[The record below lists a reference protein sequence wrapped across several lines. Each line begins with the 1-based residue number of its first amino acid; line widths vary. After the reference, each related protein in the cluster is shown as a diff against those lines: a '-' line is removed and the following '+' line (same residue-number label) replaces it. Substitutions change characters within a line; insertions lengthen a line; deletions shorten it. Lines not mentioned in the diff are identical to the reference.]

1 MKVVGVVKSIVG
13 TDAVIAI
20 DEDGNQR
27 AIFPGDTLYDNEK
40 LLELSG
46 VQVNVEPVTVADSHK
61 KSETKSDKEVA
72 SLQDAL
78 LNGKDISELEETAA
92 GSNAGG
98 GNASSDGV
106 SLGAASFVTSGH
118 ESSIHADASAI
129 SEVAPASVAGVTNV
143 SGGAEEFTSSLE
155 TLTVANELV
164 NRTTPVSEPVVQ
176 PVATIVGETPVAPA
190 PSDALVTPAP
200 SDPLVTPS
208 TDEVPAAPSDPLVT
222 PVAPAPSD
230 ALVTPVEPERPVSG
244 ETPVAPA
251 PQDSLVTPAE
261 PTTPETPVTPPEWTE
276 PIVVDPSDPRYDHNH
291 HFDDEPTTPVQ
302 PTPSTPALPSNPVNE
317 DDDSDEDN
325 NDQPIPPA
333 PSGNEEWFALD
344 GIIDNAV
351 DRVVDSGISVGS
363 GDETIK
369 YDGGLYKFQGD
380 IEENAHDEAHIIYTN
395 DNTPSL
401 RGSATPGATINVYNE
416 AGAIVATHVVDDSS
430 IYDIELPLLADGAYK
445 FKMEAISPTT
455 GEVFATKET
464 TPFTVDTNAPTIEW
478 TKTPSTITADGVV
491 YKNGD
496 AQLEFAGKTEPY
508 SDVRIIMVDK
518 SNNNSVDMQVRADE
532 HGEFSQ
538 KVSEMFPKGTYDVS
552 VQVTDPAGN
561 WIAPIKLPVTVDKT
575 PAEPTGKAENPIIGT
590 EEFHLTSFVD
600 DRSFKKG
607 WTANYSWGPNDY
619 EGDLLNFTHPTHG
632 NRLTNDN
639 TPVLSGKATPGAKIT
654 IYDNKEAEV
663 GSGVADKDG
672 NWSIATSK
680 LKDGNHI
687 LEVEAHSGTTGE
699 LIGKFGT
706 PEIVVDATLIDYS
719 VDRRPY
725 DYSDYAFEYST
736 HIAADKN
743 PTFGGKTEPNT
754 LVKMTATGNNYVI
767 ETFKT
772 SDSEGNYDI
781 SIPGLKA
788 GTYVIDVEAIDD
800 AGNITFVPDYDWSN
814 AHTWDFTNL
823 DKSPYDFTMSIMDNV
838 GEKQGDLMLDDKP
851 ITDDNILTFSGTG
864 TPGAKV
870 VLYED
875 HLTVENTVNNWTDS
889 KPFAEVTVGA
899 DGRWSYTPDSA
910 FLNTRY
916 GFAGKQID
924 TVDGQTVT
932 YKLTKGVLVDA
943 DIPTAEDMT
952 VHSKLALTDMVID
965 SDDPGLLYHLTK
977 SPLIDL
983 EERITDFTPTFI
995 GTSEPFANIK
1005 IEAKGTYS
1013 GDLYSNLDKLVTL
1026 YTKADEKG
1034 NWKVESDKELG
1045 LFDHEV
1051 KVSTINDSGAVL
1063 SSLDPIDFMMPT
1075 RALHTDPFAAL

>member
-1 MKVVGVVKSIVG
+1 MKVVGIVKSIVG

-27 AIFPGDTLYDNEK
+27 AIFPGDNLYDNEK

-46 VQVNVEPVTVADSHK
+46 VQVNVEPVTVADAQK
-61 KSETKSDKEVA
+61 KSEPKSNKEVA

-92 GSNAGG
+92 GGNAGG

-106 SLGAASFVTSGH
+106 SLGAASFVESGH
-118 ESSIHADASAI
+118 ESSIHADASAY
-129 SEVAPASVAGVTNV
+129 SQVAPASVAGVTNV
-143 SGGAEEFTSSLE
+143 SGGAEEFVSSLE

-176 PVATIVGETPVAPA
+176 PVAPIVGETPVAPA

-244 ETPVAPA
+244 ETPVDPA
-251 PQDSLVTPAE
+251 PQDSLVTPA
-261 PTTPETPVTPPEWTE
+261 
-276 PIVVDPSDPRYDHNH
+276 
-291 HFDDEPTTPVQ
+291 EPTTPVQ

-317 DDDSDEDN
+317 DDDSDEDEDDH
-325 NDQPIPPA
+325 DQPTPPA
-333 PSGNEEWFALD
+333 PSGNDWFALD

-351 DRVVDSGISVGS
+351 DRVVDSGIKNLNEPGN
-363 GDETIK
+363 IQ

-380 IEENAHDEAHIIYTN
+380 IEENVHDEAHKIYTN

-416 AGAIVATHVVDDSS
+416 SGAMIATHTVDDTS
-430 IYDIELPLLADGAYK
+430 IYDITLPILADGVHK

-455 GEVFATKET
+455 GNVIDTIETK
-464 TPFTVDTNAPTIEW
+464 PFTVDTNAPTIEW

-496 AQLEFAGKTEPY
+496 APLEFAGKTEPF

-552 VQVTDPAGN
+552 VQVIDPAGN
-561 WIAPIKLPVTVDKT
+561 WVAPIKLPVTVDKT

-632 NRLTNDN
+632 NKLTNDN

-654 IYDNKEAEV
+654 IYDNKETEV

-672 NWSIATSK
+672 NWSISTSK

-699 LIGKFGT
+699 LIGKFVT
-706 PEIVVDATLIDYS
+706 PEIVVDATLIDHS

-725 DYSDYAFEYST
+725 DYSDYSFEYST
-736 HIAADKN
+736 HIAGDKN

-788 GTYVIDVEAIDD
+788 GTYVIDINAIDD
-800 AGNITFVPDYDWSN
+800 AGNITWAPDDDWSN

-870 VLYED
+870 ILYED
-875 HLTVENTVNNWTDS
+875 HLTVENNVNNWTDS

-924 TVDGQTVT
+924 TVDGQLTT
-932 YKLTKGVLVDA
+932 YKLTKGVLIDA

-977 SPLIDL
+977 SPIIDL

-1051 KVSTINDSGAVL
+1051 KVSTVSDSGAVL

>member
-46 VQVNVEPVTVADSHK
+46 VQVNVEPVTVADAQK
-61 KSETKSDKEVA
+61 KGESKSDKEVA

-92 GSNAGG
+92 GGNAGG

-106 SLGAASFVTSGH
+106 SLGAASFVASGH
-118 ESSIHADASAI
+118 ESSIHADANAYSP
-129 SEVAPASVAGVTNV
+129 VAPASVAGVTNV

-155 TLTVANELV
+155 TLTVANELL
-164 NRTTPVSEPVVQ
+164 TPQPSTPAVS
-176 PVATIVGETPVAPA
+176 ETPVAI
-190 PSDALVTPAP
+190 TPATP
-200 SDPLVTPS
+200 GEVVTPS
-208 TDEVPAAPSDPLVT
+208 TPSVNENP
-222 PVAPAPSD
+222 APAVSEQPANPSQP
-230 ALVTPVEPERPVSG
+230 ATPGTWE
-244 ETPVAPA
+244 
-251 PQDSLVTPAE
+251 
-261 PTTPETPVTPPEWTE
+261 E
-276 PIVVDPSDPRYDHNH
+276 PIVVDPGDPHYDHNH
-291 HFDDEPTTPVQ
+291 HFDDEPTTPST
-302 PTPSTPALPSNPVNE
+302 PTPNTPALPSNPVDEN
-317 DDDSDEDN
+317 DDDEGDDD
-325 NDQPIPPA
+325 NDQPTPPA

-351 DRVVDSGISVGS
+351 DREVDSGILVGA

-380 IEENAHDEAHIIYTN
+380 IEENVHDDANIIYTN

-416 AGAIVATHVVDDSS
+416 AGAIIATHVVDDTS
-430 IYDIELPLLADGAYK
+430 IYDITLPILADGAYK

-455 GEVFATKET
+455 GNVIDTIETK
-464 TPFTVDTNAPTIEW
+464 PFTVDTNAPTIEW

-532 HGEFSQ
+532 NGEFSQ

-552 VQVTDPAGN
+552 VQVIDPAGN
-561 WIAPIKLPVTVDKT
+561 WVAPIKLPVTVDKT
-575 PAEPTGKAENPIIGT
+575 PIEPTGKAENPIIGT

-699 LIGKFGT
+699 LIGKFVT

-800 AGNITFVPDYDWSN
+800 AGNITWLPDDDWTN

-875 HLTVENTVNNWTDS
+875 HLTVENTINNWTDS

-899 DGRWSYTPDSA
+899 DGRWSYTPDSP

-924 TVDGQTVT
+924 TVDGQPVT

-965 SDDPGLLYHLTK
+965 SDDPGILYHLTK

-1051 KVSTINDSGAVL
+1051 KVSTVSDSGAVL

>member
-27 AIFPGDTLYDNEK
+27 AIFPGDTLYDNER

-46 VQVNVEPVTVADSHK
+46 VQVNVEPVTVADAQK
-61 KSETKSDKEVA
+61 KGESKSDKEVA

-92 GSNAGG
+92 GGNAGG

-106 SLGAASFVTSGH
+106 SLGAASFVASGH

-155 TLTVANELV
+155 TLTVANELL
-164 NRTTPVSEPVVQ
+164 TPQPTPAVS
-176 PVATIVGETPVAPA
+176 ETPVAI
-190 PSDALVTPAP
+190 TPATP
-200 SDPLVTPS
+200 GEVVTPS
-208 TDEVPAAPSDPLVT
+208 APV
-222 PVAPAPSD
+222 V
-230 ALVTPVEPERPVSG
+230 
-244 ETPVAPA
+244 ETPAVSEQPTNPSEPA
-251 PQDSLVTPAE
+251 TPGTWE
-261 PTTPETPVTPPEWTE
+261 E
-276 PIVVDPSDPRYDHNH
+276 PIVVNPSDPHYDHNH
-291 HFDDEPTTPVQ
+291 HFDDEPTTPST

-317 DDDSDEDN
+317 DDDSDEDEDDH
-325 NDQPIPPA
+325 DQPTPPA
-333 PSGNEEWFALD
+333 PSGNDWFALD

-351 DRVVDSGISVGS
+351 DRVVDSGIKSLSES
-363 GDETIK
+363 GNIQ
-369 YDGGLYKFQGD
+369 YNGGLYAFQGD
-380 IEENAHDEAHIIYTN
+380 IEENVHDEAHIIYTN

-416 AGAIVATHVVDDSS
+416 AGAIIATHVVDDTS
-430 IYDIELPLLADGAYK
+430 IYDITLPILADGVHK
-445 FKMEAISPTT
+445 FKMEAVSPTT
-455 GEVFATKET
+455 GNVIDTIETKT
-464 TPFTVDTNAPTIEW
+464 FTVDTNAPTIEW

-532 HGEFSQ
+532 NGEFSQ

-552 VQVTDPAGN
+552 VQVIDPAGN
-561 WIAPIKLPVTVDKT
+561 WVAPIKLPVTVDKT

-687 LEVEAHSGTTGE
+687 LEVEAHSGITGE
-699 LIGKFGT
+699 LIGKFVT

-788 GTYVIDVEAIDD
+788 GTYVIDVEVIDD

-875 HLTVENTVNNWTDS
+875 HLTVENNVNNWTDS

-965 SDDPGLLYHLTK
+965 SGEPGLLYHLDK

-1026 YTKADEKG
+1026 FTKADEKG

-1051 KVSTINDSGAVL
+1051 KVSTVSDSGAVL

>member
-1 MKVVGVVKSIVG
+1 MKVVGIVKSIVG

-46 VQVNVEPVTVADSHK
+46 VQVNVEPVTVADAQK
-61 KSETKSDKEVA
+61 KSEPKSDKEVA

-92 GSNAGG
+92 GGPAGG

-106 SLGAASFVTSGH
+106 SLGAASFATSGH
-118 ESSIHADASAI
+118 ESSIHADTNAI
-129 SEVAPASVAGVTNV
+129 SEVASASVADVTNV

-155 TLTVANELV
+155 TLTVANELL
-164 NRTTPVSEPVVQ
+164 NPEPSRPVVS
-176 PVATIVGETPVAPA
+176 ETPVAI
-190 PSDALVTPAP
+190 TPATP
-200 SDPLVTPS
+200 GEVVTPS
-208 TDEVPAAPSDPLVT
+208 TPSV
-222 PVAPAPSD
+222 
-230 ALVTPVEPERPVSG
+230 
-244 ETPVAPA
+244 ETPAVSEQPA
-251 PQDSLVTPAE
+251 NPSQPANPGSWE
-261 PTTPETPVTPPEWTE
+261 E
-276 PIVVDPSDPRYDHNH
+276 PIVVDPTDPHYDHSH
-291 HFDDEPTTPVQ
+291 HFDDEPTTPST
-302 PTPSTPALPSNPVNE
+302 PTPSTPALPSNPV
-317 DDDSDEDN
+317 DDDDEGDDDD
-325 NDQPIPPA
+325 NDQPTPPA
-333 PSGNEEWFALD
+333 PSGNEEWFELD

-351 DRVVDSGISVGS
+351 DRVVDSGILVGA

-380 IEENAHDEAHIIYTN
+380 IEENVHDDAHIIYTN

-401 RGSATPGATINVYNE
+401 RGSATPGATIKVYNE
-416 AGAIVATHVVDDSS
+416 AGAIIATHVVDDSS
-430 IYDIELPLLADGAYK
+430 IYDITLPLLADGVHK
-445 FKMEAISPTT
+445 FKMEAVSPTT

-496 AQLEFAGKTEPY
+496 APLEFAGKTEPY

-532 HGEFSQ
+532 HGEFLQ

-561 WIAPIKLPVTVDKT
+561 WVAPIKLPVTVDKT

-699 LIGKFGT
+699 LIGKFVT

-725 DYSDYAFEYST
+725 DYSDYAFEYSI

-838 GEKQGDLMLDDKP
+838 GEKQGNLMLDDKP

-875 HLTVENTVNNWTDS
+875 HLTVENTVNNWTGS

-916 GFAGKQID
+916 SFAGKQID
-924 TVDGQTVT
+924 TVDGQPVT

-952 VHSKLALTDMVID
+952 VHSKLTLTDMVID

-1051 KVSTINDSGAVL
+1051 KVSTVSDSGAVL

>member
-1 MKVVGVVKSIVG
+1 MKIVGVVKSIVG

-27 AIFPGDTLYDNEK
+27 AIFPGDNLYDNEK

-46 VQVNVEPVTVADSHK
+46 VQVNVEPVTVADAQK
-61 KSETKSDKEVA
+61 KSEHKGDKEVA

-92 GSNAGG
+92 GGQSGG
-98 GNASSDGV
+98 GNTSSDGV
-106 SLGAASFVTSGH
+106 SLGAASFVASGH
-118 ESSIHADASAI
+118 ESSIHADASAY
-129 SEVAPASVAGVTNV
+129 SQVAPASVAGVTNV
-143 SGGAEEFTSSLE
+143 SGGAEEFVSSLE
-155 TLTVANELV
+155 TLTVANELL
-164 NRTTPVSEPVVQ
+164 NPQPSTPAVS
-176 PVATIVGETPVAPA
+176 ETPVAI
-190 PSDALVTPAP
+190 TPATP
-200 SDPLVTPS
+200 GEIVTPS
-208 TDEVPAAPSDPLVT
+208 APV
-222 PVAPAPSD
+222 V
-230 ALVTPVEPERPVSG
+230 
-244 ETPVAPA
+244 ETPAVSEQPSNPSQPA
-251 PQDSLVTPAE
+251 NPGTWD
-261 PTTPETPVTPPEWTE
+261 E
-276 PIVVDPSDPRYDHNH
+276 PIVVDPSDPHYDHNH

-302 PTPSTPALPSNPVNE
+302 PTPSTPALPTNPVDE
-317 DDDSDEDN
+317 DDDEGDDDN
-325 NDQPIPPA
+325 KQPTPPA
-333 PSGNEEWFALD
+333 PSGNDWFALD

-351 DRVVDSGISVGS
+351 DRVVDSGIKSLSES
-363 GDETIK
+363 GNIQ
-369 YDGGLYKFQGD
+369 YNGGLYAFQGD
-380 IEENAHDEAHIIYTN
+380 IEENVHDEAHIIYTN

-416 AGAIVATHVVDDSS
+416 AGAIIATHVVDDTS
-430 IYDIELPLLADGAYK
+430 IYDITLPILADGVHK
-445 FKMEAISPTT
+445 FKMEAVSPTT

-532 HGEFSQ
+532 NGEFSQ

-552 VQVTDPAGN
+552 VQVIDPAGN
-561 WIAPIKLPVTVDKT
+561 WVAPIKLPVTVDKT

-607 WTANYSWGPNDY
+607 WSANYSWGPNDY

-632 NRLTNDN
+632 NKLTNDN

-699 LIGKFGT
+699 LIGKFVT

-754 LVKMTATGNNYVI
+754 LVKMTASGNNYVI

-788 GTYVIDVEAIDD
+788 GTYVIDVNAIDD
-800 AGNITFVPDYDWSN
+800 AGNITWAPDDDWTN

-952 VHSKLALTDMVID
+952 VHSKLTLTDMVID
-965 SDDPGLLYHLTK
+965 SGEPGLLYHLDK

-1051 KVSTINDSGAVL
+1051 KVSTVSDSGAVL

>member
-27 AIFPGDTLYDNEK
+27 AIFPGDNLYDNEK

-46 VQVNVEPVTVADSHK
+46 VQVNVEPVTVADAQK
-61 KSETKSDKEVA
+61 KSEPKSDKEVA

-92 GSNAGG
+92 GGNAGG
-98 GNASSDGV
+98 GNASGEGV
-106 SLGAASFVTSGH
+106 SLGAASFVASGH
-118 ESSIHADASAI
+118 ESSIHADASVY
-129 SEVAPASVAGVTNV
+129 SPVTPASVADVTNV
-143 SGGAEEFTSSLE
+143 SGGAEEFTSSLD
-155 TLTVANELV
+155 TLTIANELV

-176 PVATIVGETPVAPA
+176 PVAPIV
-190 PSDALVTPAP
+190 
-200 SDPLVTPS
+200 
-208 TDEVPAAPSDPLVT
+208 
-222 PVAPAPSD
+222 
-230 ALVTPVEPERPVSG
+230 G

-251 PQDSLVTPAE
+251 PQDSLLTPAE
-261 PTTPETPVTPPEWTE
+261 PTTPETP
-276 PIVVDPSDPRYDHNH
+276 
-291 HFDDEPTTPVQ
+291 
-302 PTPSTPALPSNPVNE
+302 TPSTPALPSTPVDE
-317 DDDSDEDN
+317 DDDDESDEADN
-325 NDQPIPPA
+325 EQPTPPA

-351 DRVVDSGISVGS
+351 DREVDSGISIGS
-363 GDETIK
+363 DSETIK
-369 YDGGLYKFQGD
+369 YNGGLYKFQGD
-380 IEENAHDEAHIIYTN
+380 IEENVHDEAHIIYTN

-401 RGSATPGATINVYNE
+401 RGSATPGATIKVYNE
-416 AGAIVATHVVDDSS
+416 AGAIIATHVVDDTS
-430 IYDIELPLLADGAYK
+430 IYDITLPTLADGAYK

-455 GEVFATKET
+455 GNVIDTIETK
-464 TPFTVDTNAPTIEW
+464 PFTVDTNAPTIEW
-478 TKTPSTITADGVV
+478 TKTPNTITADGVV

-532 HGEFSQ
+532 HGEFLQ

-552 VQVTDPAGN
+552 VQVIDPAGN
-561 WIAPIKLPVTVDKT
+561 WVAPIKLPVTVDKT
-575 PAEPTGKAENPIIGT
+575 PTEPTGKTENPIIGT

-699 LIGKFGT
+699 LIGKFVT

-870 VLYED
+870 ILYED

-924 TVDGQTVT
+924 TVDGQPVT

-965 SDDPGLLYHLTK
+965 SGEPGLLYHLDK

-1026 YTKADEKG
+1026 FTKADEKG

-1051 KVSTINDSGAVL
+1051 KVSTVSDSGAVL

>member
-27 AIFPGDTLYDNEK
+27 AIFPGDNLYDNEK

-46 VQVNVEPVTVADSHK
+46 VQVNVEPVTVADAQK
-61 KSETKSDKEVA
+61 KSEPKSDKEVA

-92 GSNAGG
+92 GAPAGG
-98 GNASSDGV
+98 GNASGDGV
-106 SLGAASFVTSGH
+106 SLGAASFVASGH
-118 ESSIHADASAI
+118 ESSIHADANAI
-129 SEVAPASVAGVTNV
+129 SEVAPASVADVTNV

-155 TLTVANELV
+155 TLTVANELL
-164 NRTTPVSEPVVQ
+164 NPQPTPVVS
-176 PVATIVGETPVAPA
+176 ETPVAI
-190 PSDALVTPAP
+190 TPATP
-200 SDPLVTPS
+200 GEIVTPS
-208 TDEVPAAPSDPLVT
+208 TPSV
-222 PVAPAPSD
+222 
-230 ALVTPVEPERPVSG
+230 
-244 ETPVAPA
+244 ETPAVSEQPA
-251 PQDSLVTPAE
+251 NPSEPATPG
-261 PTTPETPVTPPEWTE
+261 TWDE
-276 PIVVDPSDPRYDHNH
+276 PIVVDPSDPHYDHNH

-317 DDDSDEDN
+317 DDDSDEDEDDH
-325 NDQPIPPA
+325 DQPTPPA
-333 PSGNEEWFALD
+333 PSGNDWFALD

-351 DRVVDSGISVGS
+351 DRVVDSGIKSLSES
-363 GDETIK
+363 GNIQ
-369 YDGGLYKFQGD
+369 YNGGLYAFQGD
-380 IEENAHDEAHIIYTN
+380 IEENVHDEAHIIYTN

-430 IYDIELPLLADGAYK
+430 TYNIELPTLADGDYK

-455 GEVFATKET
+455 GNVINTLETKT
-464 TPFTVDTNAPTIEW
+464 FTIDTNAPTVEW
-478 TKTPSTITADGVV
+478 TKVPSTITADGIV

-496 AQLEFAGKTEPY
+496 APLEFAGKTEPF
-508 SDVRIIMVDK
+508 SDVRIILVDK
-518 SNNNSVDMQVRADE
+518 SNNNAVDMQVRADE
-532 HGEFSQ
+532 NGEFSQ
-538 KVSEMFPKGTYDVS
+538 KVSDMFPKGTYEANVHI
-552 VQVTDPAGN
+552 VDPAGN
-561 WIAPIKLPVTVDKT
+561 WVAPIKLPVTVDKT
-575 PAEPTGKAENPIIGT
+575 PAEPIEKAETPIIGT

-699 LIGKFGT
+699 LIGKFVT

-754 LVKMTATGNNYVI
+754 LVKMTASDNNYVI

-800 AGNITFVPDYDWSN
+800 AGNITFAPDYDWSN

-823 DKSPYDFTMSIMDNV
+823 DKSPYNFTMSIMDNV

-924 TVDGQTVT
+924 TVDGQPVT

-952 VHSKLALTDMVID
+952 VHSKLTLTDMVID
-965 SDDPGLLYHLTK
+965 SGEPGLLYHLDK

-1005 IEAKGTYS
+1005 VEAKGTYS

-1051 KVSTINDSGAVL
+1051 KVSTVSDSGAVL

>member
-46 VQVNVEPVTVADSHK
+46 VQVNVEPVTVADAQK
-61 KSETKSDKEVA
+61 KSEPKSDKEVA

-92 GSNAGG
+92 GGNAGG

-106 SLGAASFVTSGH
+106 SLGAASFVASGH
-118 ESSIHADASAI
+118 ESSIHADANAI
-129 SEVAPASVAGVTNV
+129 SEVAPASVADVTNV

-155 TLTVANELV
+155 TLTVTNELL
-164 NRTTPVSEPVVQ
+164 NPQPSTPAVS
-176 PVATIVGETPVAPA
+176 ETPVAI
-190 PSDALVTPAP
+190 TPATP
-200 SDPLVTPS
+200 GEIVTPS
-208 TDEVPAAPSDPLVT
+208 TPSV
-222 PVAPAPSD
+222 
-230 ALVTPVEPERPVSG
+230 
-244 ETPVAPA
+244 ETPVVSEQPA
-251 PQDSLVTPAE
+251 NPSQ
-261 PTTPETPVTPPEWTE
+261 PVNPGTWEE
-276 PIVVDPSDPRYDHNH
+276 PIVVDPSDPHYDHNH

-317 DDDSDEDN
+317 DDDNDEGDDD
-325 NDQPIPPA
+325 NDQPTPPA
-333 PSGNEEWFALD
+333 PSGNDWFALD

-351 DRVVDSGISVGS
+351 DRVADSGIKSLSES
-363 GDETIK
+363 GNIQ
-369 YDGGLYKFQGD
+369 YNGGLYAFQGD
-380 IEENAHDEAHIIYTN
+380 IEENVHDEAHIIYTN

-416 AGAIVATHVVDDSS
+416 AGAIIATHVVDDTS
-430 IYDIELPLLADGAYK
+430 IYDITLPTLADGVYK

-455 GEVFATKET
+455 GNVINTLETKT
-464 TPFTVDTNAPTIEW
+464 FTIDTNAPTVEW
-478 TKTPSTITADGVV
+478 TKVPSTITADGVV

-496 AQLEFAGKTEPY
+496 APLEFAGKTEPY

-532 HGEFSQ
+532 NGEFSQ

-561 WIAPIKLPVTVDKT
+561 WVAPIKLPVTVDKT

-672 NWSIATSK
+672 NWSISTSK

-699 LIGKFGT
+699 LIGKFVT

-800 AGNITFVPDYDWSN
+800 AGNITWAPDDDWSN

-899 DGRWSYTPDSA
+899 DGRWSYTPDSP

-924 TVDGQTVT
+924 TVDGQLTT

-1051 KVSTINDSGAVL
+1051 KVSTVNDSGAVL

>member
-46 VQVNVEPVTVADSHK
+46 VQVNVEPVTVAKADEK
-61 KSETKSDKEVA
+61 KSEHKGDKEVA

-92 GSNAGG
+92 GGNAGG
-98 GNASSDGV
+98 GNASGEGV
-106 SLGAASFVTSGH
+106 SLGAASFATSGH
-118 ESSIHADASAI
+118 ESSIHADASAY
-129 SEVAPASVAGVTNV
+129 SQVAPASVAGVTNV

-155 TLTVANELV
+155 TLTVANELL
-164 NRTTPVSEPVVQ
+164 NSQPTPAVS
-176 PVATIVGETPVAPA
+176 ETPVAI
-190 PSDALVTPAP
+190 TPATPGEIVIP
-200 SDPLVTPS
+200 STPS
-208 TDEVPAAPSDPLVT
+208 V
-222 PVAPAPSD
+222 
-230 ALVTPVEPERPVSG
+230 
-244 ETPVAPA
+244 ETPAVSEQPA
-251 PQDSLVTPAE
+251 NPSEPATPG
-261 PTTPETPVTPPEWTE
+261 TWTE
-276 PIVVDPSDPRYDHNH
+276 PIVVNPSDPHYDHNH
-291 HFDDEPTTPVQ
+291 HFDDEPTTPST

-317 DDDSDEDN
+317 DNDDDEGDDDD
-325 NDQPIPPA
+325 NDQPTPPA

-351 DRVVDSGISVGS
+351 DREVDSGIRVGS
-363 GDETIK
+363 DSETIK
-369 YDGGLYKFQGD
+369 YNGGLYRFQGD
-380 IEENAHDEAHIIYTN
+380 IEENVHDEAHIIYTN

-401 RGSATPGATINVYNE
+401 RGSATPGATIKVYNE
-416 AGAIVATHVVDDSS
+416 AGAVIATHTVDDSS

-532 HGEFSQ
+532 NGEFTQ

-552 VQVTDPAGN
+552 VHVVDPAGN
-561 WIAPIKLPVTVDKT
+561 WVAPIKLPVTVDKT

-699 LIGKFGT
+699 LIGKFVT
-706 PEIVVDATLIDYS
+706 PEIVVDATLIGYS

-725 DYSDYAFEYST
+725 DYSDYSFEYST

-788 GTYVIDVEAIDD
+788 GTYVIDVRAIDD
-800 AGNITFVPDYDWSN
+800 AGNITWVPDDDWDN

-899 DGRWSYTPDSA
+899 DGRWSYTPDSP

-924 TVDGQTVT
+924 TVDGQPVT

-952 VHSKLALTDMVID
+952 VHSKLTLTDMVID
-965 SDDPGLLYHLTK
+965 SGEPGLLYHLNK

-1051 KVSTINDSGAVL
+1051 KVSTVNDSGAVL

>member
-46 VQVNVEPVTVADSHK
+46 VQVNVEPVTVADAQK
-61 KSETKSDKEVA
+61 KSEPKSDKEVA

-92 GSNAGG
+92 GGNAGG

-106 SLGAASFVTSGH
+106 SLGAASFVASGH
-118 ESSIHADASAI
+118 ESSIHADANAI

-155 TLTVANELV
+155 TLTVANELL
-164 NRTTPVSEPVVQ
+164 TPQPSTPAVS
-176 PVATIVGETPVAPA
+176 ETPV
-190 PSDALVTPAP
+190 DITPATP
-200 SDPLVTPS
+200 GEIVTPS
-208 TDEVPAAPSDPLVT
+208 TPSV
-222 PVAPAPSD
+222 
-230 ALVTPVEPERPVSG
+230 
-244 ETPVAPA
+244 ETPAVSEQPA
-251 PQDSLVTPAE
+251 NPSQPAN
-261 PTTPETPVTPPEWTE
+261 PGTWDE

-317 DDDSDEDN
+317 DDDEGDEDN
-325 NDQPIPPA
+325 NEQPTPPA
-333 PSGNEEWFALD
+333 PSGNEDWFALD

-351 DRVVDSGISVGS
+351 DREADSDILVGWY

-369 YDGGLYKFQGD
+369 YDAGLYKFQGD
-380 IEENAHDEAHIIYTN
+380 IEENVHDEAHIIYTN

-416 AGAIVATHVVDDSS
+416 AGAVIATHVVDDTS
-430 IYDIELPLLADGAYK
+430 IYDITLPTLADGAYK

-455 GEVFATKET
+455 GNVIDTIETK
-464 TPFTVDTNAPTIEW
+464 PFTVDTNAPTIEW

-518 SNNNSVDMQVRADE
+518 SNHNSVDMQVRADE
-532 HGEFSQ
+532 NGEFSQ

-552 VQVTDPAGN
+552 VQVIDPAGN
-561 WIAPIKLPVTVDKT
+561 WVAPIKLPVTVDKT
-575 PAEPTGKAENPIIGT
+575 PVEPTGKAENPIIGT

-639 TPVLSGKATPGAKIT
+639 TPVLSGKATPSAKIT

-699 LIGKFGT
+699 LIGKFVT

-754 LVKMTATGNNYVI
+754 LVKMTASDNNYVI

-823 DKSPYDFTMSIMDNV
+823 DKSPYDFTMSIMDNI

-943 DIPTAEDMT
+943 DIPAAEDMT

-965 SDDPGLLYHLTK
+965 SGEPGLLYHLDK

-1026 YTKADEKG
+1026 FTKADEKG

-1051 KVSTINDSGAVL
+1051 KVSTVSDSGAVL